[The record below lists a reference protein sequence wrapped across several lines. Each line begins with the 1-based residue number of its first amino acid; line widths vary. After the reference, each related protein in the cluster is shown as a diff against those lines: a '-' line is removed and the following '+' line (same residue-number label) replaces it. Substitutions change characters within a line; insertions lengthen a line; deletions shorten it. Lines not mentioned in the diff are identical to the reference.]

1 MIELKR
7 EGDVFVLRM
16 DADENR
22 FHPDFL
28 AAVEQ
33 ALVEVEEAEGPK
45 ALVTTG
51 TGKFYSNGLDLDW
64 LGAHQDLFAE
74 YLESVHAVYARILE
88 LPAPT
93 VAAINGHAFA
103 GGAMLTLAHDFSVM
117 RTDRGYFCLPEV
129 DLGMSFTHGM
139 SSLIQAR
146 LTAPVAHEA
155 MITGRRYAAEQAREA
170 GIVHATAAE
179 ADVLP
184 AAIGLAAS
192 LAGKDGR
199 TVKAI
204 REGMYRPAIAALRGP
219 ALAK

>member
-16 DADENR
+16 EAGENR

-28 AAVEQ
+28 AAMDRALTEVEQ
-33 ALVEVEEAEGPK
+33 AEGPK

-51 TGKFYSNGLDLDW
+51 SGKFYSNGLDLDW
-64 LGAHQDLFAE
+64 LGAHQEEFVP
-74 YLESVHAVYARILE
+74 YLESVNGLYARFLE

-93 VAAINGHAFA
+93 VAAVNGHAFA
-103 GGAMLTLAHDFSVM
+103 GGGMLALAQDFAVM

-129 DLGMSFTHGM
+129 DLGMSFTPGM
-139 SSLIQAR
+139 SALIQSR

-155 MITGRRYAAEQAREA
+155 MLTGRRYTAEEAREA
-170 GIVHATAAE
+170 GIVQRTADE
-179 ADVLP
+179 AGVLP
-184 AAIGLAAS
+184 AAIELAAS
-192 LAGKDGR
+192 LAAKNGG

-204 REGMYRPAIAALRGP
+204 RVGMYKGTIAALRGP
-219 ALAK
+219 ALPE